1 MKHKGIWIL
10 FVMLSYG
17 IGFAQESQAPSEKS
31 YEMDTVVVTASRT
44 KEKLRDVS
52 QNVTVF
58 TASDIENSGAVSITD
73 LLKTAG
79 IQVYSEG
86 AAGYGNEGLVIR
98 GGRSSMHGFDIAG
111 DILVLVD
118 GHRTGSDSLG
128 NIGLESTERIEVIR
142 GPGAVQYGASAMGG
156 VVNVITKKGR
166 QTKQGSLEAGLGSFG
181 EERYKA
187 VVSGMA
193 GKLDYA
199 FAAGYATR
207 NNYELGNGSVYENSD
222 VEDRFRYN
230 LNAGWRFNPANRLGL
245 IVQGSDTNGAGK
257 GEDAARNYNYYTRQ
271 GRENQM
277 IDLSWEGAN
286 DSRSTTW
293 LARYFMGEVN
303 YDLKRFSKTSTTR
316 LPLSENENDYMG
328 SQLQASHDFGM
339 FRAIAGTDWMSYDF
353 DQRQDGAA
361 TSASRQNT
369 AQSDFD
375 NIGGFF
381 MGELR
386 LLKKKNLTL
395 SAGLRYDTF
404 DVSVTARKISNNATV
419 SRDVDKDSFNPSLGV
434 AYSPGQI
441 LKLRANYARAFKMPL
456 PRQLTGYTI
465 MMSTPFVGNPD
476 LEPEISD
483 NFDVGFDLD
492 WESVFASVTWFYS
505 DYSDMIGY
513 ETHSADAH
521 YNAKHYWYYN
531 VDSAE
536 IQGIEFGVKFDVARY
551 MGYGFKLSPYINWTH
566 LLVFEDGNG
575 YKLANRAED
584 SLAVGI
590 VFAVPDM
597 GLNLNLD
604 ATYYGKQYETDTA
617 KGTSNTVSDSLLE
630 DVGDAWVVDINCT
643 KRLFK
648 LDKWGAVNLKA
659 SLNNLFDEYYSV
671 DKDSWMPGRSFY
683 LGLEYAY

>member
-58 TASDIENSGAVSITD
+58 TASDIENSGVVSITD

-419 SRDVDKDSFNPSLGV
+419 YRDVDKDSFNPSLGV

-456 PRQLTGYTI
+456 PQTADRIYHHDVHPLCGQSGPGTG
-465 MMSTPFVGNPD
+465 N
-476 LEPEISD
+476 
-483 NFDVGFDLD
+483 
-492 WESVFASVTWFYS
+492 
-505 DYSDMIGY
+505 
-513 ETHSADAH
+513 
-521 YNAKHYWYYN
+521 
-531 VDSAE
+531 
-536 IQGIEFGVKFDVARY
+536 QR
-551 MGYGFKLSPYINWTH
+551 
-566 LLVFEDGNG
+566 
-575 YKLANRAED
+575 
-584 SLAVGI
+584 
-590 VFAVPDM
+590 
-597 GLNLNLD
+597 
-604 ATYYGKQYETDTA
+604 
-617 KGTSNTVSDSLLE
+617 
-630 DVGDAWVVDINCT
+630 
-643 KRLFK
+643 
-648 LDKWGAVNLKA
+648 
-659 SLNNLFDEYYSV
+659 
-671 DKDSWMPGRSFY
+671 
-683 LGLEYAY
+683 